1 MELRVR
7 LFAVLRDAAGAPEV
21 TVTVPDSID
30 PEGLLAEL
38 QLQHPALA
46 NRCDGSLV
54 AVNEEYATP
63 GTAIAAGDS
72 VALIPPVSGGAVS
85 AQVSIGVTE
94 DPLDA
99 AAIASALRQPANGAL
114 VTFEGIVRDNN
125 LGRRVVFLEYE
136 AYKDMTVRVFR
147 RIADQLAEEY
157 ELTDVAIWH
166 RIGRLEIGETSLVVA
181 VASPHRREA
190 FRACSETVDQV
201 KALAP
206 VWKREVWESGA
217 EWLGRGS

>member
-21 TVTVPDSID
+21 TVTVPEGID
-30 PEGLLAEL
+30 AAGLIAEL
-38 QLQHPALA
+38 RTQHPALA
-46 NRCDGSLV
+46 TRCDGSLV
-54 AVNEEYATP
+54 AVNEEYAAP

-85 AQVSIGVTE
+85 ERMSIGVTD

-99 AAIASALRQPANGAL
+99 AAIAGALRRPANGAL
-114 VTFEGIVRDNN
+114 VAFEGIVRDNN
-125 LGRRVVFLEYE
+125 LGRRVLFLEYE
-136 AYKDMTVRVFR
+136 AYTDMTVRVFR
-147 RIADQLAEEY
+147 RIAGQLSEEY
-157 ELTDVAIWH
+157 GLDDVAIWH
-166 RIGRLEIGETSLVVA
+166 RTGRLEIGDTSLVVA
-181 VASPHRREA
+181 VSSPHRREA
-190 FRACSETVDQV
+190 FTACSEAVDQV

-206 VWKREVWESGA
+206 VWKREVWEGGA